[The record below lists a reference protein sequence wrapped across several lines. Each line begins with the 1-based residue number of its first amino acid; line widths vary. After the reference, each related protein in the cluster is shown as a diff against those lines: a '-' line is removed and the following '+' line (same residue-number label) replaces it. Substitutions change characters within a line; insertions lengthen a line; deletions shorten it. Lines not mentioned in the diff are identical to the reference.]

1 MKAIEST
8 IAFHG
13 EQMSIK
19 QIESHM
25 YANQVE
31 HFEHTDLR
39 MQLPNI
45 NGEMIA
51 E

>member
-8 IAFHG
+8 IAFHD

-19 QIESHM
+19 QIESQM

-31 HFEHTDLR
+31 HFENIDLR
-39 MQLPNI
+39 LQLPNI